1 MGLEARCHADVQPWG
16 VAIVPKISDEPM
28 ETKQVTL
35 FKADL
40 DYLRGLYS
48 SQLGVNRA
56 IRTIVRIWITHS
68 KAKANEMIDE
78 EELSQ

>member
-1 MGLEARCHADVQPWG
+1 M
-16 VAIVPKISDEPM
+16 PKISDEPM

-48 SQLGVNRA
+48 SQFGVNRA
-56 IRTIVRIWITHS
+56 IRTIVRSFVNHS

-78 EELSQ
+78 EESSELNSMSELARSLDANGLR